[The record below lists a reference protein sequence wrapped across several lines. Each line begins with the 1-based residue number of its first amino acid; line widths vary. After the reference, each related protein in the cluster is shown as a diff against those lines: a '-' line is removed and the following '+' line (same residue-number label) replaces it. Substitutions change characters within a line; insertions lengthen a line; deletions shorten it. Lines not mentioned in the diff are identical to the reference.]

1 MEPVP
6 VPTQKAAYQQIQQS
20 LVRSRSRS
28 GDSVSAMSGISSTS
42 GGSTLGPLPEERA
55 GSLGGGKKKQIKVGS
70 PVTSPGSIVK
80 ALKSNADGSNS
91 KTRRYSAP
99 PIPDI
104 CQVTKSYT
112 FKSNYIRHHI
122 NIYFL
127 FFSCPLLRFNL
138 QSDNL
143 HQVTDVEQAQAVRA
157 ARLLLHYTGKCH
169 QPVLHTIWSLRQ

>member
-28 GDSVSAMSGISSTS
+28 GDSMSAMSGISSTS
-42 GGSTLGPLPEERA
+42 GGSTLGPLPEERV
-55 GSLGGGKKKQIKVGS
+55 GSLGAERLKITKAGS

-80 ALKSNADGSNS
+80 AIKNSSDGSNS

-104 CQVTKSYT
+104 CQVKNRNT
-112 FKSNYIRHHI
+112 NL
-122 NIYFL
+122 YFEKL
-127 FFSCPLLRFNL
+127 S
-138 QSDNL
+138 
-143 HQVTDVEQAQAVRA
+143 
-157 ARLLLHYTGKCH
+157 
-169 QPVLHTIWSLRQ
+169 